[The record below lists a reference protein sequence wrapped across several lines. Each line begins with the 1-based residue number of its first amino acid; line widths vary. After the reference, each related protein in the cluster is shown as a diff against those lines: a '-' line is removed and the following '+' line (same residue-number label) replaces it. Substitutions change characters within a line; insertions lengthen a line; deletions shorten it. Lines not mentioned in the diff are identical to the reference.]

1 MKFVIKN
8 GIGTRKVEVDLSLDI
23 PLVLQKTISVIEY
36 EDFFKYFSEH
46 HFHICKFI
54 SLNFKGNSVEG
65 RSKELNRFIWLAI
78 AHQAFMERKA
88 LLPTKYILDLESS
101 ISGIFSIDNE
111 PREWYLAIHRAIDA
125 FLRSKHPEAVDFIP
139 PNIVPLDEVT
149 LILLQEVEPSTL
161 ITVEP
166 SQIYS

>member
-1 MKFVIKN
+1 MKFIIKN

-46 HFHICKFI
+46 HFHICKFR
-54 SLNFKGNSVEG
+54 SLSFKGNSVEG

-88 LLPTKYILDLESS
+88 LLPTRYISDLESS
-101 ISGIFSIDNE
+101 ISGIFSIDHE
-111 PREWYLAIHRAIDA
+111 PREWYLAIHRAIDT
-125 FLRSKHPEAVDFIP
+125 FLKSKHPEAVDFLP

-149 LILLQEVEPSTL
+149 NILIQEVQPSNL
-161 ITVEP
+161 ITVAP
-166 SQIYS
+166 SQVYS